1 MLPFATTGFTPGL
14 YKILSS
20 IEKHKLKTI
29 FFSVLIYKT
38 ISNYNIL
45 INLKGVTYCGIY
57 QNLQALCMIFIFTLF
72 PSDKIKNNVVK
83 KLLTI
88 LINYSAGVFYLYMS
102 VLSYFKCYFEDIKKG
117 IFLGIILNYFIF

>member
-1 MLPFATTGFTPGL
+1 MSVPFATTGFTPGL

-38 ISNYNIL
+38 VSNYNIL
-45 INLKGVTYCGIY
+45 INLKGVAYYGIY
-57 QNLQALCMIFIFTLF
+57 QDLQALCMIFIFTLF

-102 VLSYFKCYFEDIKKG
+102 VLSYFKCYFEDI
-117 IFLGIILNYFIF
+117 